1 MTEGD
6 GRCLV
11 LAGAGS
17 GKTRTVTY
25 RTAYLLDQGVKPS
38 EILLVTFTNK
48 AADEMVE
55 RVRQLTDLR
64 RDLPWAG
71 TFHSIAYK
79 ILREYGNKLG
89 YEDNFTV
96 LDSSDSEKLIKRV
109 LDQLNIDQGKD
120 SFPKASTIQSI
131 ISFARNSKDTIE
143 NVMDLKYQKYLDHVD
158 TIEHLAEE
166 YSQRKQK
173 ANAMDFDDLLVNLSR
188 LLKNNEDLKK
198 KFSKQFKYVLADEYQ
213 DTNQLQDEILKL
225 FSEHHGN
232 LLVVG
237 DDAQSIYSFRAADIS
252 NILEFEDE
260 FENTKIFKLETNYR
274 STPKI
279 LELANETIKNNTNQH
294 EKELTSTKETTSEP
308 KIEELSN
315 RRREAE
321 YIADEMERLES
332 NGVGYSEMASLF
344 RASHHSQALEMEL
357 NQRGIPYEFRGG
369 MRFFERAH
377 IKDTL
382 AYLRALV
389 NPKDTTA
396 WDRVLTQHTGIGP
409 KTSAK
414 IINRIQ
420 SLDTLSKLEDVKS
433 GLNSRAQEGWNSFF
447 SIWSEIAADKEEG
460 PAELIKALKDSRYKN
475 ILKQEYENH
484 KERLKDIKQLAST
497 AFSIVDSDDSPQEQL
512 QQFLAEASLQQKYE
526 ADESEDK
533 AVLSTIH
540 QAKGLEWSSVFIMNL
555 AKRQFPNERALDKP
569 SGLEEERRLFYV
581 ALTRAKEH
589 LYLTYPLSSVTS
601 NRKFQKPS
609 QFIKEVEHL
618 IEDEQAEQIEAN
630 GGYTYELEEDSN
642 GGFLSDIDEL

>member
-1 MTEGD
+1 
-6 GRCLV
+6 
-11 LAGAGS
+11 
-17 GKTRTVTY
+17 
-25 RTAYLLDQGVKPS
+25 
-38 EILLVTFTNK
+38 
-48 AADEMVE
+48 MVE
-55 RVRQLTDLR
+55 RVQQLTDLR
-64 RDLPWAG
+64 EGLPWAG
-71 TFHSIAYK
+71 TFHSIGYK
-79 ILREYGNKLG
+79 ILREHGDKLG

-96 LDSSDSEKLIKRV
+96 LDSNDSEKLIKQV
-109 LDQLNIDQGKD
+109 LDQLNIDQNKD
-120 SFPKASTIQSI
+120 GFPKASTIQSI

-143 NVMDLKYQKYLDHVD
+143 SVMDLKYSKYL
-158 TIEHLAEE
+158 EHLDTSEHIAEE
-166 YSQRKQK
+166 YDKKKQK
-173 ANAMDFDDLLVNLSR
+173 ANAMDFDDLLVNLAR
-188 LLKNNEDLKK
+188 LLKNNKDLKEK
-198 KFSKQFKYVLADEYQ
+198 YSKQFKYVLADEYQ

-225 FSEHHGN
+225 FSDYHEN

-260 FENTKIFKLETNYR
+260 FEDTKIFKLETNYR

-294 EKELTSTKETTSEP
+294 KKELRSTKDTTSEP

-321 YIADEMERLES
+321 FIADEMEKLES
-332 NGVGYSEMASLF
+332 RGVDYSEMASLF

-382 AYLRALV
+382 AYLRAFL

-396 WDRVLTQHTGIGP
+396 WDRVLTQHSGIGP
-409 KTSAK
+409 KTSSK
-414 IINRIQ
+414 IITRIQ
-420 SLDTLSKLEDVKS
+420 SLESLGNLEDVKS
-433 GLNSRAQEGWNSFF
+433 GLNSRAQKGWNNFF
-447 SIWSEIAADKEEG
+447 SIWKEIESNKQEG
-460 PAELIKALKDSRYKN
+460 PAELIKALKSSRYKN

-497 AFSIVDSDDSPQEQL
+497 AFSVVDASNPSQEQL

-526 ADESEDK
+526 AEETQNK
-533 AVLSTIH
+533 AVLSTVH
-540 QAKGLEWSSVFIMNL
+540 QAKGLEWRSVFIMNL

-569 SGLEEERRLFYV
+569 NGLEEERRLFYV

-589 LYLTYPLSSVTS
+589 LYLTYPLTSVTS

-618 IEDEQAEQIEAN
+618 VEDEKTEQIETDSE
-630 GGYTYELEEDSN
+630 YTYELEEESDD
-642 GGFLSDIDEL
+642 GFLSDLDEL